1 MMDRFAVLVGSN
13 QGMSVCRVLHRAG
26 WRPRLVL
33 AQEGLL
39 PSGPDGDGCRPVPVE
54 SLSGTACS
62 GALTAAGVL
71 GVLALGLE
79 EPLEGT
85 FSARF
90 PLGISLLD
98 AAALPDLLGP
108 ATVDWSLIEGRSD
121 IGPVLFQS
129 TPAGTALVA
138 QECCPLDARESAA
151 SLDAKLADA
160 SARIWLE
167 HWDEVAHGPIQGRV
181 FAPPR
186 PGPRRRPEDGAIRW
200 HRHSAATLDRWVRA
214 HAREGGGAYFWLG
227 RRRIG
232 VRGAEPI
239 PGNGRAVEPTL
250 VSVADESM
258 VVAFPDGRLRLSR
271 LSLER
276 TGGMPVS
283 IASELRGYSGAPLA
297 GLYRPRRVLTVAAHP
312 DDEVLGAGGAI
323 IRHFK
328 NGDEV
333 MALIVCSADPIRYPD
348 GSVDQGADTRR
359 AAHYLGAAVRGLGFP
374 DQGLDRGS
382 NLDLIQALERE
393 IAAFRPTVIY
403 THFWGDVNVDHARIA
418 EAVDV
423 AARPYAAPYVEEVYA
438 FETPSSTEW
447 TASARGRAFTPTVF
461 VDISSELDRK
471 MDAMACYA
479 SELRPYPHPRS
490 LRALRERAGYWG
502 SVANLP
508 AAEALMLT
516 RSRQ

>member
-1 MMDRFAVLVGSN
+1 
-13 QGMSVCRVLHRAG
+13 
-26 WRPRLVL
+26 
-33 AQEGLL
+33 
-39 PSGPDGDGCRPVPVE
+39 
-54 SLSGTACS
+54 
-62 GALTAAGVL
+62 
-71 GVLALGLE
+71 
-79 EPLEGT
+79 
-85 FSARF
+85 
-90 PLGISLLD
+90 
-98 AAALPDLLGP
+98 
-108 ATVDWSLIEGRSD
+108 
-121 IGPVLFQS
+121 
-129 TPAGTALVA
+129 
-138 QECCPLDARESAA
+138 
-151 SLDAKLADA
+151 
-160 SARIWLE
+160 
-167 HWDEVAHGPIQGRV
+167 
-181 FAPPR
+181 
-186 PGPRRRPEDGAIRW
+186 
-200 HRHSAATLDRWVRA
+200 
-214 HAREGGGAYFWLG
+214 
-227 RRRIG
+227 
-232 VRGAEPI
+232 
-239 PGNGRAVEPTL
+239 
-250 VSVADESM
+250 
-258 VVAFPDGRLRLSR
+258 
-271 LSLER
+271 
-276 TGGMPVS
+276 
-283 IASELRGYSGAPLA
+283 
-297 GLYRPRRVLTVAAHP
+297 VLTVAAHP

-359 AAHYLGAAVRGLGFP
+359 AAHFLGAAVRGLGFP

>member
-1 MMDRFAVLVGSN
+1 
-13 QGMSVCRVLHRAG
+13 MSVCRVLHRAG

-33 AQEGLL
+33 SQEGQF
-39 PSGPDGDGCRPVPVE
+39 PARPDGDGVRPVPVE
-54 SLSGTACS
+54 SLAGTGSS
-62 GALTAAGVL
+62 GALSAAGVL

-79 EPLEGT
+79 DPLDAT
-85 FSARF
+85 LSARF
-90 PLGISLLD
+90 PLGISTLD
-98 AAALPDLLGP
+98 AAALPNLLGP
-108 ATVDWSLIEGRSD
+108 STADWVLIEGQGD

-138 QECCPLDARESAA
+138 QECCSLDPRESAA

-160 SARIWLE
+160 SARLWLE
-167 HWDEVAHGPIQGRV
+167 HWDDVAHGPVQGRML
-181 FAPPR
+181 APPR
-186 PGPRRRPEDGAIRW
+186 RGPRRRPEDAAIRW

-214 HAREGGGAYFWLG
+214 HARDGASAYFWLG

-232 VRGAEPI
+232 VRGSDPI
-239 PGNGRAVEPTL
+239 PGDGRTTEPVL

-271 LSLER
+271 LSLEQ
-276 TGGMPVS
+276 TGGLPVS
-283 IASELRGYSGAPLA
+283 TASELRGHCGEPLA
-297 GLYRPRRVLTVAAHP
+297 GLYQPRRVLSVAAHP
-312 DDEVLGAGGAI
+312 DDELLGAGGAL

-359 AAHYLGAAVRGLGFP
+359 AAHYLGATVRGLGFP
-374 DQGLDRGS
+374 DQRLDRGS
-382 NLDLIQALERE
+382 NLELIQALERE
-393 IAAFRPTVIY
+393 IDAFRPTVIY

-423 AARPYAAPYVEEVYA
+423 AARPYAAPYVEAVYA

-461 VDISSELDRK
+461 VDIAGELDRK
-471 MDAMACYA
+471 LDAMACYE